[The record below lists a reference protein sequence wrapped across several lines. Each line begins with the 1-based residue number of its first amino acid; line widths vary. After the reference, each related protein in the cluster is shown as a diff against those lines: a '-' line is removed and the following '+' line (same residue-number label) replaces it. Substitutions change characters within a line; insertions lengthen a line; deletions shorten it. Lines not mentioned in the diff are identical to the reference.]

1 MRVCALPEAYTVSH
15 LSRWA
20 VVPLLLLAILI
31 SALLPGGWLPVMG
44 AQRKFV
50 RRLKSKEDH
59 MYLDGQQ
66 VHLLLLCFFNIIRA
80 PVENIILCTA
90 YTPAR
95 RYCTAVQVVHD
106 SA

>member
-1 MRVCALPEAYTVSH
+1 MCVCALPETHTVSH

-20 VVPLLLLAILI
+20 VVPLLLLVILTI
-31 SALLPGGWLPVMG
+31 ALLPGGWLPVMG
-44 AQRKFV
+44 ALWKFV
-50 RRLKSKEDH
+50 RCLKSKECH

-66 VHLLLLCFFNIIRA
+66 VHLLLLCFFNTIRA